1 MNNKA
6 FEITENVLI
15 VCGVGIGLAQIEQI
29 LGIVLLAVQVILIF
43 VRVGMSVYKK
53 IKEGK
58 IQDAIEEAQKGQKEI
73 QALTEKG
80 KKDGKQ

>member
-1 MNNKA
+1 MTNKV
-6 FEITENVLI
+6 IDTTENVLI

-53 IKEGK
+53 VKEGK
-58 IQDAIEEAQKGQKEI
+58 IQDAIEEAQKGQEEI
-73 QALTEKG
+73 QALTGKG